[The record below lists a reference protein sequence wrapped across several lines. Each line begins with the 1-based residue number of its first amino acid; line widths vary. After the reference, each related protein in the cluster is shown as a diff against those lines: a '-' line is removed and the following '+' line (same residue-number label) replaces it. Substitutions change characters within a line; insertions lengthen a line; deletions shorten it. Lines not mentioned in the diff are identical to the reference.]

1 MLRMCKMVQNGKQR
15 LKKLKQL
22 NSETKTDKVD
32 NWFETIQNLFVDKVP
47 RQRQIYIII
56 LII

>member
-1 MLRMCKMVQNGKQR
+1 MANKG

-22 NSETKTDKVD
+22 NSKTKTDKVD
-32 NWFETIQNLFVDKVP
+32 NWFWFEAIQNLFVDKVP